1 MSTTEIEYSPKVTS
15 PLNSHCKRITTAW
28 HILYDNWMQSLRD
41 MPCIIQGLIAR
52 ESVFL
57 CLPRYMK
64 MCAGDILVLWVVA
77 MKQYL
82 LWQIM
87 NHYGLPSI
95 WYVWKKLSTYCPFC
109 LEVWLNQFIV
119 GYFSRYMI
127 LLSGDRGYGVGS

>member
-1 MSTTEIEYSPKVTS
+1 MSTTGIEYSPKVTS
-15 PLNSHCKRITTAW
+15 SPNSHCKRITTPR
-28 HILYDNWMQSLRD
+28 HILYDNWMQSLCD
-41 MPCIIQGLIAR
+41 MPCILQGLIAR
-52 ESVFL
+52 ESVIL

-64 MCAGDILVLWVVA
+64 MSAGDILVLWVVA

-87 NHYGLPSI
+87 NHRLSQHLI
-95 WYVWKKLSTYCPFC
+95 CLKKIMTYSPFC

-127 LLSGDRGYGVGS
+127 LLSGEHNGVGS